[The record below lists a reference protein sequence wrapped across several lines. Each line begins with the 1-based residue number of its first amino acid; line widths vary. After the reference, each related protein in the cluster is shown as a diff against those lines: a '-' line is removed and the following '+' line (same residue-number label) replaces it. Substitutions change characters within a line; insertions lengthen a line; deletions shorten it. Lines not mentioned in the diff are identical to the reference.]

1 MGSLVSAQ
9 QDPFYRLFAR
19 AVQQPDER
27 IDLGRA
33 ALLIAQQESPR
44 LDPDRYLRRMDDIA
58 RRVRDK
64 TGAEPNPYRQIAA
77 LNYVLFTQ
85 EGYRGNTDDY
95 YDPRNSFLNEVM
107 DRKAGI
113 PITLCVLYMEVAL
126 RSGLALHGVGFPAHF
141 LVKYVGAEEQ
151 IILDPFD
158 RGEARSDRDLQRL
171 LDEVY
176 GGKVKLNPRL
186 LGPASKTQIL
196 VRMLNNLKAIYLR
209 REQFLKALG
218 VVELLLIL
226 EPGNPTEIRDR
237 GLLSLKLECFGQAA
251 ADLEAYARMVP
262 EAEDG
267 DQIRGHLVAL
277 KKLLRQIH

>member
-64 TGAEPNPYRQIAA
+64 TGAELNPYRQIAA

-176 GGKVKLNPRL
+176 GGKVKLNPQL

-226 EPGNPTEIRDR
+226 QPGNPTEIRDR